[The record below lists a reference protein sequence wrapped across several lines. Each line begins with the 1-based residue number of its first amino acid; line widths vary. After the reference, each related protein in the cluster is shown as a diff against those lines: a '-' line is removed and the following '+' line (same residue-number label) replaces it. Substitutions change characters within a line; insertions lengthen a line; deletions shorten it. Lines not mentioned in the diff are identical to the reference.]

1 MLRETPF
8 HARTAPLC
16 VSQAWRRWAGHMVAS
31 SYELHHEREYHSI
44 RNSAALLDI
53 SPLYKYIITGRDA
66 AKLLD
71 RVITRDV
78 AKMSPGQVYY
88 TPWCDSAGKVI
99 DDGTVARLDESRYR
113 MTAADPNYRWLSENA
128 FGMNVKIEDVSDATA
143 ALALQGPLS
152 RTILEK
158 LCERDLSGLKYFRLM
173 TATAR
178 GIPVTISRT
187 GYTGDLGYEIWVE
200 ASKAVQLW
208 DALIE
213 VGAPYAITPAGMLAL
228 DIARIEA
235 GLMLLEV
242 DYVSAHRALIEGQK
256 SSPYELNLGWTV
268 KLEKEFFVG
277 RDALVAET
285 QRESPW
291 HFTGI
296 TVDWESLESLY
307 AKVGLP
313 PKLPGAAWR
322 VSVPLYTGGDQV
334 GYATSGTWSPF
345 LKKYIALAHL
355 NGPVGRVGSEIE
367 MEVTVEHHR
376 KRARAKVTQLP
387 FFNPERKRA

>member
-1 MLRETPF
+1 
-8 HARTAPLC
+8 
-16 VSQAWRRWAGHMVAS
+16 
-31 SYELHHEREYHSI
+31 
-44 RNSAALLDI
+44 
-53 SPLYKYIITGRDA
+53 
-66 AKLLD
+66 
-71 RVITRDV
+71 
-78 AKMSPGQVYY
+78 MSPGQVYY

-128 FGMNVKIEDVSDATA
+128 FGMNVRIEDVSDATA

>member
-1 MLRETPF
+1 
-8 HARTAPLC
+8 
-16 VSQAWRRWAGHMVAS
+16 MVAS

-53 SPLYKYIITGRDA
+53 SPLYKYVVSGRDA
-66 AKLLD
+66 ARLLD

-78 AKMSPGQVYY
+78 AKLTPGQVYY

-99 DDGTVARLDESRYR
+99 DDGTVARLDDTRFR
-113 MTAADPNYRWLSENA
+113 MTAADPNYRWLHENA
-128 FGMNVKIEDVSDATA
+128 VGMDVKIDDVSDATA

-158 LCERDLSGLKYFRLM
+158 LCDQDLSGIRYFRLM
-173 TATAR
+173 HTTAR
-178 GIPVTISRT
+178 GIPITISRT
-187 GYTGDLGYEIWVE
+187 GYTGDLGYEIWLD
-200 ASKAVQLW
+200 AANAVPLW

-213 VGAPYAITPAGMLAL
+213 VGTPYGITPAGMLAL

-242 DYVSAHRALIEGQK
+242 DYVSAHRAPIESQK
-256 SSPYELNLGWTV
+256 SSPYELNLGWAV
-268 KLEKEFFVG
+268 KFEKDFFVG
-277 RDALVAET
+277 RDALLAESR
-285 QRESPW
+285 RELQW
-291 HFTGI
+291 RFTGI

-307 AKVGLP
+307 AAVGLP

-322 VSVPLYTGGDQV
+322 VSVPLYSGGDQV

-345 LKKYIALAHL
+345 LKKYITLAHL
-355 NGPVGRVGSEIE
+355 NGPIGRAGSELE
-367 MEVTVEHHR
+367 MEVTVEHRR
-376 KRARAKVTQLP
+376 KRARARVTELP
-387 FFNPERKRA
+387 FFNPARKRA